1 MTSVL
6 PMIPGLVTNHDHT
19 RDNKKSNARISATK
33 QEKNVYEQF
42 KPKYLFPVPKEQ
54 QYRKEHDIVN
64 KTHTSST
71 QIHQNFWEN
80 CNLDERFEPSW
91 VKMDRHVLCFYGQFN
106 ENVHESRIE
115 TERVR
120 RVIIYL

>member
-6 PMIPGLVTNHDHT
+6 PMIPGLVTVHDHT
-19 RDNKKSNARISATK
+19 RDNKRSNARVSAQK
-33 QEKNVYEQF
+33 QEMNKYEQF

-54 QYRKEHDIVN
+54 QYRNNQELVN

-71 QIHQNFWEN
+71 QVHENFWES
-80 CNLDERFEPSW
+80 CNIDERFEPTW

-106 ENVHESRIE
+106 EKVNESRIE
-115 TERVR
+115 EIRIK